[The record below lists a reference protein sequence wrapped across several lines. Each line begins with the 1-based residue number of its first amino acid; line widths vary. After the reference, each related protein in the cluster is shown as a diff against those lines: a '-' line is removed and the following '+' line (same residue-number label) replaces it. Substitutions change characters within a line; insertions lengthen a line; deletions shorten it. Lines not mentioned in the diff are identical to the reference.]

1 MQDNFASEIP
11 STAKPVQAIIL
22 PPYPDSAALS
32 KGVEAALK
40 VVRYYWWVLAIAGFL
55 GAVAFT
61 AVSHLLPR
69 VYRAE
74 AVLTPTQG
82 GGSSGGL
89 GSLLSRYGGIAAAIG
104 MDVSAAATQTNEA
117 IATMRSRTFI
127 EQFISERKLLPVLFP
142 DQPSKSAQDAYQLF
156 VRDMFT
162 VQQDKS
168 THLVTVAIEWTDREQ
183 AADWVNDL
191 VSRINDVMRQRAIQ
205 ISDANLHYLR
215 EEWNRSQF
223 TSLRDTASSLMEAQL
238 NSRMMAATQPDYAFR
253 VIDLASPPDANK
265 SVRPKRIVFAL
276 LGAMIGGL
284 VSFVLCSM
292 RLSRD

>member
-1 MQDNFASEIP
+1 
-11 STAKPVQAIIL
+11 
-22 PPYPDSAALS
+22 
-32 KGVEAALK
+32 
-40 VVRYYWWVLAIAGFL
+40 
-55 GAVAFT
+55 
-61 AVSHLLPR
+61 
-69 VYRAE
+69 
-74 AVLTPTQG
+74 
-82 GGSSGGL
+82 
-89 GSLLSRYGGIAAAIG
+89 
-104 MDVSAAATQTNEA
+104 
-117 IATMRSRTFI
+117 MRSRTFI